1 MNLKELTT
9 RQPEEWLDAIEQ
21 CVPYDF
27 YHLPQYHALAEDAGE
42 GTARLFIYTEGRH
55 VIALPLLVRSLDG
68 MSVSAAIG
76 AGWMDATS
84 VYGYPGP
91 VTSAEP
97 IPSAVV
103 GNFQAALLQRLRD
116 SRVVT
121 VFSRL
126 NPFLAQRPL
135 LTGLGHIRKSQ
146 TVSIDLT
153 LPVAVQRSQYRR
165 NFKEAINKLRRLGLT
180 VVCDED
186 RTNVGDFIRIYH
198 ETMHRVEAADRYFF
212 PASYFTKLDAALGSR
227 LKLFMCLCEGRA
239 VCGGLFVACHGV
251 LQYHLGGTLN
261 EAIPLAPMKLL
272 LDEVRL
278 WGSAQGL
285 RVFHLGGGTTADPDD
300 PLLHF
305 KQGFSDRRHEFATWR
320 WVVSSEQ
327 NALLRQE
334 SVRRLASQ
342 GLQPALANY
351 FPAYRCPSVPCPG
364 VPCDPVTSV
373 SAASESR
380 LEPESLYPGG
390 TP

>member
-1 MNLKELTT
+1 
-9 RQPEEWLDAIEQ
+9 
-21 CVPYDF
+21 
-27 YHLPQYHALAEDAGE
+27 
-42 GTARLFIYTEGRH
+42 LFIYTEGRH

-68 MSVSAAIG
+68 MAVSAAIG

-91 VTSAEP
+91 VASAEP

-116 SRVVT
+116 GRVVT

-126 NPFLAQRPL
+126 NPLLAQRPL
-135 LTGLGHIRKSQ
+135 LTGLGNFQKSQ

-153 LPVAVQRSQYRR
+153 LPVAVQRSCYRR
-165 NFKEAINKLRRLGLT
+165 SFKEAINKLRRLGLT
-180 VVCDED
+180 VVCEAD
-186 RTNVGDFIRIYH
+186 RTNADDFIRIYH

-212 PASYFTKLDAALGSR
+212 PVSYFTKLAEALGSR
-227 LKLFMCLCEGRA
+227 MKLFLCLHEGRP
-239 VCGGLFVACHGV
+239 VSGGLFVACHGM

-272 LDEVRL
+272 LDEARL

-285 RVFHLGGGTTADPDD
+285 RVFHLGGGTTAAPDD

-327 NALLRQE
+327 DALLRQE

-342 GLQPALANY
+342 GLQPALAHY
-351 FPAYRCPSVPCPG
+351 FPGYRCPG
-364 VPCDPVTSV
+364 VPCPSEPCDQVVSV
-373 SAASESR
+373 SATSESR
-380 LEPESLYPGG
+380 DEPKSLYSGG